1 MGFSLINHPPSRGT
15 QETSISGRITIPTLW
30 HRGSS
35 SDSSELIKKRKREMK
50 QTPKGHT
57 AYKRVMFSLSIM
69 KSSSINDGEFMRPLF
84 FFALGG

>member
-50 QTPKGHT
+50 QKQMEAKHHQKGILH
-57 AYKRVMFSLSIM
+57 
-69 KSSSINDGEFMRPLF
+69 INV
-84 FFALGG
+84 

>member
-1 MGFSLINHPPSRGT
+1 LAPRFLLRLLRADKEKEERDEA
-15 QETSISGRITIPTLW
+15 ETDGGKTS
-30 HRGSS
+30 
-35 SDSSELIKKRKREMK
+35 
-50 QTPKGHT
+50 PKGHT